1 MAYTPRMPYPCFI
14 RAKADLRILIAFL
27 FCLGLP
33 LSISHAE
40 EWQPHYELYLSAVKE
55 NDLDAAVIHARRAS
69 LASNRERG
77 LRDKQ
82 SGVLAYNLGVVNL
95 ELGRYGDA
103 ARALQEAL
111 LTYEELYGPDHIQI
125 TKPLTQLASA
135 HKGLR
140 QWTPSEKEY
149 VRSLQILKSNPS
161 EENNLKAGLVLVQL
175 TQVAEAI
182 GDPKRIRSYGLRALS
197 ELRKSGHSDSIAGAN
212 LHVAVAG
219 AEIQLGNGSEARKHM
234 ERAMT
239 IYEDQLEPNDPQ
251 MIGIYEFAATLYE
264 QTGRTST
271 ARKYRRRV
279 EKARQ
284 RD

>member
-1 MAYTPRMPYPCFI
+1 MPYPCSI
-14 RAKADLRILIAFL
+14 RTKADFRILIAFL
-27 FCLGLP
+27 FSLGLP

-40 EWQPHYELYLSAVKE
+40 EWQPHYELYLTAIKE
-55 NDLDAAVIHARRAS
+55 NDLEAAVIHARRAS

-135 HKGLR
+135 HTGLR

-149 VRSLQILKSNPS
+149 VRSLQILRSNPS
-161 EENNLKAGLVLVQL
+161 KENDLKAGLILVQL

-197 ELRKSGHSDSIAGAN
+197 ELRKSGHQDSIAVAN

-219 AEIQLGNGSEARKHM
+219 AEIQLGKGSEARKHM

-239 IYEDQLEPNDPQ
+239 LYEDQLAPDDPQ

-264 QTGRTST
+264 QTGRAST

-284 RD
+284 KE